1 MEEQFYKGFSSLV
14 IHAGHQKESTNAHVT
29 PVYASSSY
37 VFDNAEQGMKRFS
50 GEEEGYMYAR
60 FGHPGAREAEEK
72 IAMLEGFKIGDK
84 GKNLRL
90 KAILHSS
97 GMAAISTL
105 MFMNLK
111 KGDKVLTH
119 FSLYGGSDEL
129 LQNVLPHFGVGVV
142 MADLN
147 NPETADEIIK
157 KDASI
162 RMIYAETPA
171 NPTLRCVD
179 LQTLGSIARQHHIL
193 LACDNTLAT
202 PYLQQPFRFGADFVV
217 HSTTKFL
224 NGHGTAIGGILI
236 GRDLQ
241 LMETKGRKTHH
252 LLGGNS
258 NPFDAF
264 LLINGLKTLELRMK
278 QHCAN
283 ATEVSSF
290 LHHHPSIAN
299 VNYNGLPSH
308 PDFEL
313 SKKQMRHPG
322 AILSFELK
330 EGFKGGIKFIDK
342 LKMCT
347 RAVSLGTCDTLISHP
362 ASMSHAGVPKDLREK
377 YGISDGLIRMSVG
390 IENGEDIIADL
401 SQALAE

>member
-72 IAMLEGFKIGDK
+72 IAMLEGFKIGDE
-84 GKNLRL
+84 GKNLPL

-147 NPETADEIIK
+147 NPETAEEIIK

-179 LQTLGSIARQHHIL
+179 LQTLGSIANIRGRLGTQLSYQL
-193 LACDNTLAT
+193 LYRHAADEVRAVDFFFLAID
-202 PYLQQPFRFGADFVV
+202 ADL
-217 HSTTKFL
+217 KR
-224 NGHGTAIGGILI
+224 GHRA
-236 GRDLQ
+236 
-241 LMETKGRKTHH
+241 
-252 LLGGNS
+252 
-258 NPFDAF
+258 
-264 LLINGLKTLELRMK
+264 
-278 QHCAN
+278 
-283 ATEVSSF
+283 
-290 LHHHPSIAN
+290 
-299 VNYNGLPSH
+299 GLP
-308 PDFEL
+308 
-313 SKKQMRHPG
+313 
-322 AILSFELK
+322 
-330 EGFKGGIKFIDK
+330 
-342 LKMCT
+342 
-347 RAVSLGTCDTLISHP
+347 
-362 ASMSHAGVPKDLREK
+362 
-377 YGISDGLIRMSVG
+377 
-390 IENGEDIIADL
+390 ENLLDARFHL
-401 SQALAE
+401 